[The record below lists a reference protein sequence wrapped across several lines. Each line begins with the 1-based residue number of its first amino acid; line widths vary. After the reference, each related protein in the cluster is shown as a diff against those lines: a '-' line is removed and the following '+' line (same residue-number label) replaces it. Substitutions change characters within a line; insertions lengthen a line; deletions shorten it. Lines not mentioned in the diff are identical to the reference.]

1 MVLLRLLVAKKIA
14 PAVTRPNLRLIE
26 RITMNLIIKR
36 TGGFKMNIESIRV
49 ELAALTQKEISKV
62 EPLTG
67 GFQNHV
73 FRFLMNHHWYI
84 ARLTPIKKRS
94 KELIEAELLFMDELR
109 ENNIQTVDVMS
120 INGERVNELIIDNS
134 LIYITVF
141 QYIENQE
148 LDVSD
153 LFIWNTK
160 FFLDWGKTIGQMHR
174 ISETSL
180 KKVVR
185 PVWIEDDGKVNT
197 IPSLLVDNKHGLK
210 EIYKDLLKKLATF
223 PQTNGNFGLIHND
236 LHQGNFFVNSKQ
248 LILFDFDDC
257 AYNWYVQDLAT
268 SIYHALWTGGAYHPK
283 WDKFPQEFLNYFLKG
298 YMSVREL
305 TENDLAQMELF
316 LQMRE
321 LFLFLLFKKTWD
333 FQHLEEWQSEKLL
346 EMEKN
351 LRDNRI
357 PYESELNIWRS
368 ETFNSH
374 HS

>member
-1 MVLLRLLVAKKIA
+1 LSFF
-14 PAVTRPNLRLIE
+14 IE
-26 RITMNLIIKR
+26 RITMNLIIIR
-36 TGGFKMNIESIRV
+36 TGGIIMNIESIPV
-49 ELAALTQKEISKV
+49 KLAILTKKEIAKV
-62 EPLTG
+62 ESLTG

-73 FRFLMNHHWYI
+73 FRFLMDHHWYI

-94 KELIEAELLFMDELR
+94 KELIEAELSFMEELR
-109 ENNIQTVDVMS
+109 ENNIQTVDVFS
-120 INGERVNELIIDNS
+120 INGKRVNEIIIDNKFF
-134 LIYITVF
+134 YITVF
-141 QYIENQE
+141 HYLESQE

-153 LFIWNTK
+153 LSIWNTN
-160 FFLDWGKTIGQMHR
+160 FFLEWGKTIGQMHR

-180 KKVVR
+180 KKVCR
-185 PVWIEDDGKVNT
+185 PVWIEDDGQVNT
-197 IPSLLVDNKHGLK
+197 IPSLLVDNKHWLK
-210 EIYKDLLKKLATF
+210 EIYKYLLIKLAKF
-223 PQTNGNFGLIHND
+223 PQTNFNFGLIHND

-283 WDKFPQEFLNYFLKG
+283 WDKFPQEFLNYFLEG

-305 TENDLAQMELF
+305 NENDLVQMELF

-321 LFLFLLFKKTWD
+321 LFLFLLFKKRWD

-351 LRDNRI
+351 LRHNRI
-357 PYESELNIWRS
+357 PYENELKTWKN
-368 ETFNSH
+368 ETFNRPS
-374 HS
+374 S